1 MKYVARLARV
11 NLDKATSEIIEVA
24 AGDLRK
30 YLGGAGLGAKITW
43 DETSAATG
51 PFSPENRLMFMIGPL
66 TGKVPQSS
74 RAAVCGISPANDAWG
89 EAFMGGSWGAEF
101 ARTGLSGVVIS
112 GRASS
117 PVYIH
122 INNREVRIED
132 AGTLWG
138 KDTFETND
146 QLRREVDDKAVVAAI
161 GRAGERLVRIAGIV
175 AEGRLGR
182 VAARCGLGAV
192 MGSKNLKAVIVR
204 GTLEP
209 DACDKVTLKAVNKE
223 VSQILS
229 KIASGEFGPQVME
242 TKDGVNEAYRFGSF
256 AVRNG
261 SRGRW
266 KAFLE
271 RFEESKPS
279 QHYHCRLCP
288 TSCLESHV
296 KDGTRLP
303 VMHMLMSAGSNC
315 LIDDIDALTRGYELC
330 NRYGIDNISF
340 GCTLSFAMEAFEK
353 GLIDRSDTGGIDLT
367 WGNNRAMLELI
378 RQVGENEGF
387 GQILGQGSRRAADQ
401 IGKGSIQY
409 ALQVKGLEMPFWDPR
424 VFSSLALG
432 YATGN
437 KGASHYESPGHI
449 VERKRPEGRAGLFLA
464 ELGYPKGVSRLGFEN
479 KAALIK
485 KIQDVICLI
494 NSLVVCQT
502 SYQKFGVSLAT
513 DLKWL
518 NAITGWDMTHEE
530 FLKAGE
536 RIFNQ
541 KRLINMRR
549 GYSGKDDTLPPRV
562 MQKLL
567 DLSDDEQKV
576 PISLQDQ
583 LQEYYALRGWDK
595 EGIPALQK
603 LLELQLT

>member
-1 MKYVARLARV
+1 MNYVASLARV
-11 NLDKATSEIIEVA
+11 NLDQATSEIIEVE

-30 YLGGAGLGAKITW
+30 YLGGAGLGAKILW
-43 DETSAATG
+43 DETSATTD
-51 PFSPENRLMFMIGPL
+51 PFSPENRLMFMNGPL

-74 RAAVCGISPANDAWG
+74 RTAVCGLSPANDAWG

-122 INNREVRIED
+122 IKNRDVRIED
-132 AGTLWG
+132 AGHLWG
-138 KDTFETND
+138 RDTFETD
-146 QLRREVDDKAVVAAI
+146 DLLHQEVDSKASVAAI
-161 GRAGERLVRIAGIV
+161 GRAGERWVRIAGIV
-175 AEGRLGR
+175 ADGRLGR
-182 VAARCGLGAV
+182 VAARCGLGGV
-192 MGSKNLKAVIVR
+192 MGSKNLKAVVVR
-204 GTLEP
+204 GTLKP
-209 DACDKVTLKAVNKE
+209 DACDEVTLKAINKE
-223 VSQILS
+223 VTQHLAR
-229 KIASGEFGPQVME
+229 IASGALGPSVME
-242 TKDGVNEAYRFGSF
+242 IKDGVNEAYRLGSF
-256 AVRNG
+256 GVRNG

-266 KAFLE
+266 EAFNE
-271 RFEESKPS
+271 KFEDSKPN

-296 KDGTRLP
+296 MDGTRLP

-315 LIDDIDALTRGYELC
+315 LIDDLDALRQGYDLC
-330 NRYGIDNISF
+330 NRYGIDVISF
-340 GCTLSFAMEAFEK
+340 GYTLSFAMEAFEK
-353 GLIDRSDTGGIDLT
+353 GLIDRNDTGGIDLT
-367 WGNNRAMLELI
+367 WGNSQAMLEIL
-378 RQVGENEGF
+378 RQIGENENF
-387 GQILGQGSRRAADQ
+387 GRVLAQGSLRAARQ

-409 ALQVKGLEMPFWDPR
+409 ALQVKGLEMPFWDLR
-424 VFSSLALG
+424 VFNSLALG

-437 KGASHYESPGHI
+437 RGASHYESPGHI
-449 VERKRPEGRAGLFLA
+449 VERKRPESRIGLSLA
-464 ELGYPKGVSRLGFEN
+464 ELGYPKGVNRLGFEN

-502 SYQKFGVSLAT
+502 SYQKYGVSLAT

-530 FLKAGE
+530 FLQAGE

-541 KRLINMRR
+541 KRLINIRL

-576 PISLQDQ
+576 PVSIQDQ
-583 LQEYYALRGWDK
+583 LQEYYTLRGWDK
-595 EGIPALQK
+595 EGIPTHEK

>member
-1 MKYVARLARV
+1 MNYVARLARV
-11 NLDKATSEIIEVA
+11 NLDKAKSEMIEVD

-74 RAAVCGISPANDAWG
+74 RTVVCGLSPANDAWG

-101 ARTGLSGVVIS
+101 ARTGLSGIVIS
-112 GRASS
+112 GRAGS

-122 INNREVRIED
+122 IQNHDVRIED
-132 AGTLWG
+132 AGHLWG
-138 KDTFETND
+138 KDTFETD
-146 QLRREVDDKAVVAAI
+146 DRLRREVDSKAIVAAI
-161 GRAGERLVRIAGIV
+161 GRAGERLVRIAGVV

-182 VAARCGLGAV
+182 VAARCGLGGV
-192 MGSKNLKAVIVR
+192 MGSKNLKAVVVR
-204 GTLEP
+204 GTLKP
-209 DACDKVTLKAVNKE
+209 DVCDEVTLRAINQE
-223 VSQILS
+223 VTQNLLR
-229 KIASGEFGPQVME
+229 KASGEFGPQVME
-242 TKDGVNEAYRFGSF
+242 TKDAVNEVSRFGSF
-256 AVRNG
+256 GVRNG

-266 KAFLE
+266 DAFREKLE
-271 RFEESKPS
+271 DSKPN

-296 KDGTRLP
+296 MDGTRLP
-303 VMHMLMSAGSNC
+303 VMHMLMSAGTNC
-315 LIDDIDALTRGYELC
+315 LIDDVDALTQGYDMC

-353 GLIDRSDTGGIDLT
+353 GLIDRNDTGGMDLT
-367 WGNNRAMLELI
+367 WGNSQAMLELL
-378 RQVGENEGF
+378 RQIGENEGF
-387 GQILGQGSRRAADQ
+387 GKVLAQGSLRAARQ

-409 ALQVKGLEMPFWDPR
+409 ALQVKGLEMPYWDPR
-424 VFSSLALG
+424 IFNSLALG

-449 VERKRPEGRAGLFLA
+449 AERKRSGPFLA
-464 ELGYPKGVSRLGFEN
+464 ELGFPKGVNRLGFEN
-479 KAALIK
+479 KPALIK
-485 KIQDVICLI
+485 KMQDVICLI

-502 SYQKFGVSLAT
+502 SYQKWGVSLAT
-513 DLKWL
+513 DLQWL
-518 NAITGWDMTHEE
+518 NAVTGWDMTREE
-530 FLKAGE
+530 FLQAGE

-567 DLSDDEQKV
+567 DLRDDEQKV
-576 PISLQDQ
+576 PDSLQDQ
-583 LQEYYALRGWDK
+583 LQEYYTLRGWDK
-595 EGIPALQK
+595 EGVPAQK
-603 LLELQLT
+603 KLIELQLT